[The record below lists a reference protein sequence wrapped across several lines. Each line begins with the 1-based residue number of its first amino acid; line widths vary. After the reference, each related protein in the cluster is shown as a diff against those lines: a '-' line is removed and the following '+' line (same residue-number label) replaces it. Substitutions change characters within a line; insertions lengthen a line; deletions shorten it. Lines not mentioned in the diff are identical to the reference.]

1 MFQDGNVELLQP
13 DTHLNDLFRQ
23 VNIDLPCF
31 YQNKKKHW
39 TKIQSLNFS
48 RVFNAIFYWFLWII
62 FFSLHIIFSIL
73 ETIRNNFEAS
83 YPELLLQVFPYFHYP
98 LLRLIFTTIL
108 PLSTTQVNI
117 HYYTSTFH
125 YSG

>member
-31 YQNKKKHW
+31 YQNKKK
-39 TKIQSLNFS
+39 SLNKNSIIEFFS
-48 RVFNAIFYWFLWII
+48 CFQCNFLLVFMNY

-108 PLSTTQVNI
+108 PLSTT
-117 HYYTSTFH
+117 HYYTSTIH